1 MCYTGNTMFLHKVIR
16 MNQNRA
22 VVLPQTLAR
31 SYGIEWGDYV
41 SVSGTKNGILI
52 QKVIRVEYAS
62 GAIAIRHDPGA
73 KT

>member
-1 MCYTGNTMFLHKVIR
+1 MFLHKVIR

-31 SYGIEWGDYV
+31 EFGIEYGDYV
-41 SVSGTKNGILI
+41 FIEAHKDGILI
-52 QKVIRVEYAS
+52 QKVVRIGNEVRVS
-62 GAIAIRHDPGA
+62 TTRHDPRA